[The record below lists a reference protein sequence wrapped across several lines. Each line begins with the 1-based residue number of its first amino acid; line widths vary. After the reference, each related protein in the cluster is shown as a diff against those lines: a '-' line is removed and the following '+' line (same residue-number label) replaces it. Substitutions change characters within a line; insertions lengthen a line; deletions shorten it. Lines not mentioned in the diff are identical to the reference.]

1 MTLLPGTVIMA
12 GTPAVFLKPGDLL
25 ESKIEGLGTLVNP
38 VTGVDEQPLQPGRPI
53 QVYFPSYSKVMVTVR
68 FMARPSG
75 VALLYNGS

>member
-38 VTGVDEQPLQPGRPI
+38 VAGVDEPPLQPGRSI
-53 QVYFPSYSKVMVTVR
+53 QVVISLRTPR
-68 FMARPSG
+68 
-75 VALLYNGS
+75 LW